1 MYIKIFSFVKSSTGL
16 ESLFE
21 GDDSV
26 SLSLSLTLSLSL
38 SLTHTL
44 TLSVTIRDRRLD
56 KNDISILN
64 MFQTRELTIK

>member
-1 MYIKIFSFVKSSTGL
+1 MYTKIIPFVKSSTRL

-26 SLSLSLTLSLSL
+26 TLSLSL
-38 SLTHTL
+38 SA
-44 TLSVTIRDRRLD
+44 TIRDRRQD

-64 MFQTRELTIK
+64 VFQTNELTK